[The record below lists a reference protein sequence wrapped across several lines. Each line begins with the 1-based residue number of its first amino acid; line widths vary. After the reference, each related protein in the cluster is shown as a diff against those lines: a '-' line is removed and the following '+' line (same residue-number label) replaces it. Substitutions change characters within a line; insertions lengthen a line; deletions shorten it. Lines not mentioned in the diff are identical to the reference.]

1 MNVFI
6 DRPTDVPPLSEA
18 LFMGKPVLEAVENDE
33 EEEENLDFQDTL
45 KREKVKEIDLIPLNL
60 LCLLSSWQPTFAI
73 I

>member
-1 MNVFI
+1 
-6 DRPTDVPPLSEA
+6 
-18 LFMGKPVLEAVENDE
+18 
-33 EEEENLDFQDTL
+33 LDFQDTL